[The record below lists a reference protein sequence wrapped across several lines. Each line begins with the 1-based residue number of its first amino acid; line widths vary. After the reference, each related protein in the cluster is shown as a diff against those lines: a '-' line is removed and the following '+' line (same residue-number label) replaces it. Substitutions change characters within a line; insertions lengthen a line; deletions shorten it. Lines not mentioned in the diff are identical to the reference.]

1 MKKLRSLFIL
11 TIFSTCIFAQV
22 PAYVPTNGLVG
33 WWPFTGNAND
43 LSVNGNNGTVYGA
56 TLTSDRNANL
66 NSAYNFNGMN
76 TFIEVNSTS
85 LLQLS
90 NSYSIGLWFNPSINN
105 NNLPY
110 GYTLLSK
117 ITPSGWYGGYEI
129 MLGTIDPTPNGI
141 VLHVGNINSSNF
153 QLGPHSGVSQGNW
166 YFIVITF
173 DGSTLKLYFNG
184 LVVVTLN
191 QSGSLQTGNDPLRFG
206 RRGGVG
212 LYNQWYNGSIDDIG
226 IWNRALTACEITQ
239 LYTSGISPITT
250 TTSAAT
256 ICAGASTTI
265 TASGATTY
273 AWMPVYYLTGATI
286 TVSPTSTTTYT
297 VTGTSNGCINTATR
311 IITVNPLPVVT
322 ATSTAAAVCVGG
334 SVTLTGGGAT
344 SYVWS
349 GGVTN
354 AVSFIPTATTTYTV
368 TGTNINGCVN
378 TATITVTVNPLPVV
392 TTTTTAPSI
401 CIGAS
406 TTITA
411 NGATTYAWM
420 PGNLT
425 GATIT
430 VSPTATTTY
439 TVTGTNANGCVNT
452 ATRIITVNPL
462 PIVTATST
470 AASVCTGSN
479 VTLTGGGAT
488 SYTWSGGVTNAVSF
502 IPTATTTYTVTGTNI
517 NGCVNTATITVT
529 VNPLPVVTATS
540 TAASVCAG
548 ASVTLTGGGATS
560 YSWSGGVTN
569 AVSFIPTATTTYTVT
584 GTNINGC
591 VNTAAITVTVNPL
604 PVVTATST
612 APSICLGGSV
622 TLAANGASNYNWM
635 PGNISGFLVSVS
647 PTATTTY
654 TVTGTNINGCVN
666 TATITV
672 TVNPLPVVTATST
685 APSIC
690 IGGSV
695 TLAANGA
702 SNYNWMPGNLSGFLV
717 SVSPTATTTYT
728 VTGTNANACVN
739 TATITV
745 IVNPLPLVTANS
757 SAASVCTG
765 SSVTLTGGG
774 AATYTWDNNVTDAVS
789 FVPTATTT
797 YMVTGTD
804 VNGCVNTAMTTVTVN
819 PLPVVTANSS
829 SAAVCIG
836 ASVTLTGGGASTYTW
851 DNNVIDAISFIPTAT
866 TTYMVIGT
874 DTNACVN
881 TAMITVTVNPL
892 PIVTATSSAA
902 AVCTG
907 GSVTLTGGGAAT
919 YTWDNNVIDAVSFV
933 PSATTT
939 YMVTGTD
946 VNGCVNTATT
956 TVTLSGLLIIS
967 LGPDIIQCGGTALLD
982 AGNMGSTFL
991 WNNAS
996 TTQTITV
1003 SASGT
1008 YIVVVTDVNGC
1019 NGSDTAVVTI
1029 NSNPSVSAAASS
1041 SVVCVDDADVSLIG
1055 TPIGGV
1061 WSGPGVNGLLLNP
1074 TAAGVGL
1081 QSAVYSYTDV
1091 NGCEGMD
1098 SVSIQVNA
1106 CVGINEISNGNLFS
1120 VYPNPATNEINVKA
1134 DASLLG
1140 AVYNVF
1146 DNAGKVVLTG
1156 KIIFENTIIE
1166 LGNLSSGVYMLNI
1179 GDNLKQTFKVIKE

>member
-1 MKKLRSLFIL
+1 MTKKNLLL
-11 TIFSTCIFAQV
+11 TTLVIFGLTTISMAQV

-43 LSVNGNNGTVYGA
+43 LSGNGNNCTIYNSP
-56 TLTSDRNANL
+56 TLCPDRNL
-66 NSAYNFNGMN
+66 VSNSAYFLNGTNNWINTNSAFLQTSNPHSISIWWQTTDSTKTNQTLFNTNPHTLENFAFHYSSSSN
-76 TFIEVNSTS
+76 T
-85 LLQLS
+85 
-90 NSYSIGLWFNPSINN
+90 P
-105 NNLPY
+105 PY
-110 GYTLLSK
+110 GLAFGMGNGLSGNGSWNVMHPDYGQ
-117 ITPSGWYGGYEI
+117 ITTP
-129 MLGTIDPTPNGI
+129 PTRGI
-141 VLHVGNINSSNF
+141 WHHAVWVKDASLIWKFYFDGNLIHTFNSNINTGS
-153 QLGPHSGVSQGNW
+153 QLA
-166 YFIVITF
+166 
-173 DGSTLKLYFNG
+173 D
-184 LVVVTLN
+184 
-191 QSGSLQTGNDPLRFG
+191 LRFG
-206 RRGGVG
+206 AENAGYPTGGANFKG
-212 LYNQWYNGSIDDIG
+212 NLDDIG
-226 IWNRALTACEITQ
+226 VWNRALTACEINQ

-273 AWMPVYYLTGATI
+273 AWMPGNLSGATI
-286 TVSPTSTTTYT
+286 TVSPIATTTYT
-297 VTGTSNGCINTATR
+297 VTGTDANGCLNTATR

-322 ATSTAAAVCVGG
+322 ATSTAAAVCAGA
-334 SVTLTGGGAT
+334 SVTLTGGGALT
-344 SYVWS
+344 YVWS

-540 TAASVCAG
+540 TAAAICVG
-548 ASVTLTGGGATS
+548 GSVTLTGGGATS

-757 SAASVCTG
+757 TAPSICIG
-765 SSVTLTGGG
+765 GSVTLTGGG
-774 AATYTWDNNVTDAVS
+774 AATYTWDNNVMDAVS

-804 VNGCVNTAMTTVTVN
+804 VNACMNTAMITVTVN
-819 PLPVVTANSS
+819 PLPVVTATS
-829 SAAVCIG
+829 SAASVCTG
-836 ASVTLTGGGASTYTW
+836 GSVTLTGGGASTYTW
-851 DNNVIDAISFIPTAT
+851 DNNVIDA
-866 TTYMVIGT
+866 
-874 DTNACVN
+874 
-881 TAMITVTVNPL
+881 
-892 PIVTATSSAA
+892 
-902 AVCTG
+902 
-907 GSVTLTGGGAAT
+907 
-919 YTWDNNVIDAVSFV
+919 VSFV
-933 PSATTT
+933 PTATTT

-946 VNGCVNTATT
+946 LNGCVNTATT
-956 TVTLSGLLIIS
+956 TVTVNSLPLVS
-967 LGPDIIQCGGTALLD
+967 LGQDLIQCGGTAMLN
-982 AGNMGSTFL
+982 AGNMGSTYM
-991 WNNAS
+991 WSNAS

-1041 SVVCVDDADVSLIG
+1041 SVVCVDDANVTLIG
-1055 TPIGGV
+1055 TPTGGV
-1061 WSGPGVNGLLLNP
+1061 WSGPGVNGLLFSP

-1081 QSAVYSYTDV
+1081 QSAVYSYTDIT
-1091 NGCEGMD
+1091 GCEGMD

-1106 CVGINEISNGNLFS
+1106 CVGLAENILANGVS
-1120 VYPNPATNEINVKA
+1120 VYPNPNSGTFIVSANVNVNELTLEMLDLQGRVVFSSIENNIQSGFTKQINME
-1134 DASLLG
+1134 
-1140 AVYNVF
+1140 NVA
-1146 DNAGKVVLTG
+1146 N
-1156 KIIFENTIIE
+1156 
-1166 LGNLSSGVYMLNI
+1166 GVYMLRITTNKEQVS
-1179 GDNLKQTFKVIKE
+1179 LKVAVQK

>member
-1 MKKLRSLFIL
+1 MTKKNLLL
-11 TIFSTCIFAQV
+11 TTLVIFGLTTISMAQV

-43 LSVNGNNGTVYGA
+43 LSGNGNNCTIYNSP
-56 TLTSDRNANL
+56 TLCPDRNL
-66 NSAYNFNGMN
+66 VSNSAYFLNGTNNWINTNSAFLQTSNPHSISIWWQTTDSTKTNQTLFNTNPHTLENFAFHYSSSSN
-76 TFIEVNSTS
+76 T
-85 LLQLS
+85 
-90 NSYSIGLWFNPSINN
+90 P
-105 NNLPY
+105 PY
-110 GYTLLSK
+110 GLAFGMGNGLSGNGSWNVMHPDYGQ
-117 ITPSGWYGGYEI
+117 ITTP
-129 MLGTIDPTPNGI
+129 PTRGI
-141 VLHVGNINSSNF
+141 WHHAVWVKDASLIWKFYFDGNLIHTFNSNINTGS
-153 QLGPHSGVSQGNW
+153 QLA
-166 YFIVITF
+166 
-173 DGSTLKLYFNG
+173 D
-184 LVVVTLN
+184 
-191 QSGSLQTGNDPLRFG
+191 LRFG
-206 RRGGVG
+206 AENAGYPTGGANFKG
-212 LYNQWYNGSIDDIG
+212 NLDDIG
-226 IWNRALTACEITQ
+226 VWNRALTACEINQ

-273 AWMPVYYLTGATI
+273 AWMPGNLSGATI
-286 TVSPTSTTTYT
+286 TVSPIATTTYT
-297 VTGTSNGCINTATR
+297 VTGTDANGCLNTATR

-322 ATSTAAAVCVGG
+322 ATSTAAAVCAGA
-334 SVTLTGGGAT
+334 SVTLTGGGALT
-344 SYVWS
+344 YVWS

-540 TAASVCAG
+540 TAAAICVG
-548 ASVTLTGGGATS
+548 GSVTLTGGGATS

-757 SAASVCTG
+757 TAPSICIG
-765 SSVTLTGGG
+765 GSVTLTGGG
-774 AATYTWDNNVTDAVS
+774 AATYTWDNNVMDAVS

-804 VNGCVNTAMTTVTVN
+804 VNACMNTAMITVTVN
-819 PLPVVTANSS
+819 PLPVVTATS
-829 SAAVCIG
+829 SAASVCTG
-836 ASVTLTGGGASTYTW
+836 GSVTLTGGGASTYTW
-851 DNNVIDAISFIPTAT
+851 DNNVIDA
-866 TTYMVIGT
+866 
-874 DTNACVN
+874 
-881 TAMITVTVNPL
+881 
-892 PIVTATSSAA
+892 
-902 AVCTG
+902 
-907 GSVTLTGGGAAT
+907 
-919 YTWDNNVIDAVSFV
+919 VSFV
-933 PSATTT
+933 PTATTT

-946 VNGCVNTATT
+946 LNGCVNTATT
-956 TVTLSGLLIIS
+956 TVTVNSLPLVS
-967 LGPDIIQCGGTALLD
+967 LGQDLIQCGGTAMLN
-982 AGNMGSTFL
+982 AGNMGSTYM
-991 WNNAS
+991 WSNAS

-1041 SVVCVDDADVSLIG
+1041 SVVCVDDANVTLIG
-1055 TPIGGV
+1055 TPTGGV
-1061 WSGPGVNGLLLNP
+1061 WSGPGVNGLLFSP

-1081 QSAVYSYTDV
+1081 QSAVYSYTDIT
-1091 NGCEGMD
+1091 GCEGMD

-1106 CVGINEISNGNLFS
+1106 CVGLAENILANGVS
-1120 VYPNPATNEINVKA
+1120 VYPNPNSGTFIVSANVNVNELTLEMLDLQGRVVFYSMGNNIQSGFTKQINME
-1134 DASLLG
+1134 
-1140 AVYNVF
+1140 NVA
-1146 DNAGKVVLTG
+1146 N
-1156 KIIFENTIIE
+1156 
-1166 LGNLSSGVYMLNI
+1166 GVYMLRVTTSKEQVS
-1179 GDNLKQTFKVIKE
+1179 LKVAVQK

>member
-1 MKKLRSLFIL
+1 MTKKNLLL
-11 TIFSTCIFAQV
+11 TTLVIFGLTTISMAQV

-43 LSVNGNNGTVYGA
+43 LSGNGNNCTIYNSP
-56 TLTSDRNANL
+56 TLCPDRNL
-66 NSAYNFNGMN
+66 VSNSAYFLNGTNNWINTNSAFLQTSNPHSISIWWQTTDSTKTNQTLFNTNPHTLENFAFHYSSSSN
-76 TFIEVNSTS
+76 T
-85 LLQLS
+85 
-90 NSYSIGLWFNPSINN
+90 P
-105 NNLPY
+105 PY
-110 GYTLLSK
+110 GLAFGMGNGLSGNGSWNVMHPDYGQ
-117 ITPSGWYGGYEI
+117 ITTP
-129 MLGTIDPTPNGI
+129 PTRGI
-141 VLHVGNINSSNF
+141 WHHAVWVKDASLIWKFYFDGNLIHTFNSNINTGS
-153 QLGPHSGVSQGNW
+153 QLA
-166 YFIVITF
+166 
-173 DGSTLKLYFNG
+173 D
-184 LVVVTLN
+184 
-191 QSGSLQTGNDPLRFG
+191 LRFG
-206 RRGGVG
+206 AENAGYPTGGANFKG
-212 LYNQWYNGSIDDIG
+212 NLDDIG
-226 IWNRALTACEITQ
+226 VWNRALTACEINQ

-273 AWMPVYYLTGATI
+273 AWMPGNLSGATI
-286 TVSPTSTTTYT
+286 TVSPIATTTYT
-297 VTGTSNGCINTATR
+297 VTGTDANGCLNTATR

-322 ATSTAAAVCVGG
+322 ATSTAAAVCAGA
-334 SVTLTGGGAT
+334 SVTLTGGGALT
-344 SYVWS
+344 YVWS

-540 TAASVCAG
+540 TAAAICVG
-548 ASVTLTGGGATS
+548 GSVTLTGGGATS

-757 SAASVCTG
+757 TAPSICIG
-765 SSVTLTGGG
+765 GSVTLTGGG
-774 AATYTWDNNVTDAVS
+774 AATYTWDNNVMDAVS

-804 VNGCVNTAMTTVTVN
+804 VNACMNTAMITVTVN
-819 PLPVVTANSS
+819 PLPVVTATS
-829 SAAVCIG
+829 SAASVCTG
-836 ASVTLTGGGASTYTW
+836 GSVTLTGGGASTYTW
-851 DNNVIDAISFIPTAT
+851 DNNVIDA
-866 TTYMVIGT
+866 
-874 DTNACVN
+874 
-881 TAMITVTVNPL
+881 
-892 PIVTATSSAA
+892 
-902 AVCTG
+902 
-907 GSVTLTGGGAAT
+907 
-919 YTWDNNVIDAVSFV
+919 VSFV
-933 PSATTT
+933 PTATTT

-946 VNGCVNTATT
+946 LNGCVNTATT
-956 TVTLSGLLIIS
+956 TVTVNSLPLVS
-967 LGPDIIQCGGTALLD
+967 LGQDLIQCGGTAMLN
-982 AGNMGSTFL
+982 AGNMGSTYM
-991 WNNAS
+991 WSNAS

-1055 TPIGGV
+1055 TPTGGV
-1061 WSGPGVNGLLLNP
+1061 WSGPGVNGLLFSP

-1091 NGCEGMD
+1091 NGCEGIA
-1098 SVSIQVNA
+1098 SVNVQVNA
-1106 CVGINEISNGNLFS
+1106 CVGFVENTLANGVS
-1120 VYPNPATNEINVKA
+1120 VYPNPNSGTFIVSVNVNVDELTLEMLDLQGRVVFSSIENNIQSGFTKQINME
-1134 DASLLG
+1134 
-1140 AVYNVF
+1140 NVA
-1146 DNAGKVVLTG
+1146 N
-1156 KIIFENTIIE
+1156 
-1166 LGNLSSGVYMLNI
+1166 GVYMLRVTTSKEQVS
-1179 GDNLKQTFKVIKE
+1179 LKVAVQK

>member
-1 MKKLRSLFIL
+1 MTKKNLLL
-11 TIFSTCIFAQV
+11 TTLVIFGLTTISMAQV

-43 LSVNGNNGTVYGA
+43 LSGNGNNCTIYNSP
-56 TLTSDRNANL
+56 TLCPDRNL
-66 NSAYNFNGMN
+66 VSNSAYFLNGTNNWINTNSAFLQTSNPHSISIWWQTTDSTKTNQTLFNTNPHTLENFAFHYSSSSN
-76 TFIEVNSTS
+76 T
-85 LLQLS
+85 
-90 NSYSIGLWFNPSINN
+90 P
-105 NNLPY
+105 PY
-110 GYTLLSK
+110 GLAFGMGNGLSGNGSWNVMHPDYGQ
-117 ITPSGWYGGYEI
+117 ITTP
-129 MLGTIDPTPNGI
+129 PTRGI
-141 VLHVGNINSSNF
+141 WHHAVWVKDASLIWKFYFDGNLIHTFNSNINTGS
-153 QLGPHSGVSQGNW
+153 QLA
-166 YFIVITF
+166 
-173 DGSTLKLYFNG
+173 D
-184 LVVVTLN
+184 
-191 QSGSLQTGNDPLRFG
+191 LRFG
-206 RRGGVG
+206 AENAGYPTGGANFKG
-212 LYNQWYNGSIDDIG
+212 NLDDIG
-226 IWNRALTACEITQ
+226 VWNRALTACEINQ

-273 AWMPVYYLTGATI
+273 AWMPGNLSGATI
-286 TVSPTSTTTYT
+286 TVSPIATTTYT
-297 VTGTSNGCINTATR
+297 VTGTDANGCLNTATR

-322 ATSTAAAVCVGG
+322 ATSTAAAVCAGA
-334 SVTLTGGGAT
+334 SVTLTGGGALT
-344 SYVWS
+344 YVWS

-540 TAASVCAG
+540 TAAAICVG
-548 ASVTLTGGGATS
+548 GSVTLTGGGATS

-757 SAASVCTG
+757 TAPSICIG
-765 SSVTLTGGG
+765 GSVTLTGGG
-774 AATYTWDNNVTDAVS
+774 AATYTWDNNVMDAVS

-804 VNGCVNTAMTTVTVN
+804 VNACMNTAMITVTVN
-819 PLPVVTANSS
+819 PLPVVTATS
-829 SAAVCIG
+829 SAASVCTG
-836 ASVTLTGGGASTYTW
+836 GSVTLTGGGASTYTW
-851 DNNVIDAISFIPTAT
+851 DNNVIDA
-866 TTYMVIGT
+866 
-874 DTNACVN
+874 
-881 TAMITVTVNPL
+881 
-892 PIVTATSSAA
+892 
-902 AVCTG
+902 
-907 GSVTLTGGGAAT
+907 
-919 YTWDNNVIDAVSFV
+919 VSFV
-933 PSATTT
+933 PTATTT

-946 VNGCVNTATT
+946 LNGCVNTATT
-956 TVTLSGLLIIS
+956 TVTVNSLPLVS
-967 LGPDIIQCGGTALLD
+967 LGQDLIQCGGTAMLN
-982 AGNMGSTFL
+982 AGNMGSTYM
-991 WNNAS
+991 WSNAS

-1041 SVVCVDDADVSLIG
+1041 SVVCVDDADVSMIG

-1091 NGCEGMD
+1091 NGCEGIA
-1098 SVSIQVNA
+1098 SVNVQVNA
-1106 CVGINEISNGNLFS
+1106 CVGFVENTLANGVS
-1120 VYPNPATNEINVKA
+1120 VYPNPNSGTFIVSVNVNVDELTLEMLDLQGRVVFSSIENNIQSGFTKQINME
-1134 DASLLG
+1134 
-1140 AVYNVF
+1140 NVA
-1146 DNAGKVVLTG
+1146 N
-1156 KIIFENTIIE
+1156 
-1166 LGNLSSGVYMLNI
+1166 GVYMLRVTTSKEQVS
-1179 GDNLKQTFKVIKE
+1179 LKVAVQK

>member
-1 MKKLRSLFIL
+1 MTKKNLLL
-11 TIFSTCIFAQV
+11 TTLVIFGLTTISMAQV

-43 LSVNGNNGTVYGA
+43 LSGNGNNCTIYNSP
-56 TLTSDRNANL
+56 TLCPDRNL
-66 NSAYNFNGMN
+66 VSNSAYFLNGTNNWINTNSAFLQTSNPHSISIWWQTTDSTKTNQTLFNTNPHTLENFAFHYSSSSN
-76 TFIEVNSTS
+76 T
-85 LLQLS
+85 
-90 NSYSIGLWFNPSINN
+90 P
-105 NNLPY
+105 PY
-110 GYTLLSK
+110 GLAFGMGNGLSGNGSWNVMHPDYGQ
-117 ITPSGWYGGYEI
+117 ITTP
-129 MLGTIDPTPNGI
+129 PTRGI
-141 VLHVGNINSSNF
+141 WHHAVWVKDASLIWKFYFDGNLIHTFNSNINTGS
-153 QLGPHSGVSQGNW
+153 QLA
-166 YFIVITF
+166 
-173 DGSTLKLYFNG
+173 D
-184 LVVVTLN
+184 
-191 QSGSLQTGNDPLRFG
+191 LRFG
-206 RRGGVG
+206 AENAGYPTGGANFKG
-212 LYNQWYNGSIDDIG
+212 NLDDIG
-226 IWNRALTACEITQ
+226 VWNRALTACEINQ

-273 AWMPVYYLTGATI
+273 AWMPGNLSGATI
-286 TVSPTSTTTYT
+286 TVSPIATTTYT
-297 VTGTSNGCINTATR
+297 VTGTDANGCLNTATR

-322 ATSTAAAVCVGG
+322 ATSTAAAVCAGA
-334 SVTLTGGGAT
+334 SVTLTGGGALT
-344 SYVWS
+344 YVWS

-540 TAASVCAG
+540 TAAAICVG
-548 ASVTLTGGGATS
+548 GSVTLTGGGATS

-591 VNTAAITVTVNPL
+591 VNTATITVTVNPL

-757 SAASVCTG
+757 TAPSICIG
-765 SSVTLTGGG
+765 GSVTLTGGG
-774 AATYTWDNNVTDAVS
+774 AATYTWDNNVMDAVS

-804 VNGCVNTAMTTVTVN
+804 VNACMNTAMITVTVN
-819 PLPVVTANSS
+819 PLPVVTATS
-829 SAAVCIG
+829 SAASVCTG
-836 ASVTLTGGGASTYTW
+836 GSVTLTGGGASTYTW
-851 DNNVIDAISFIPTAT
+851 DNNVIDA
-866 TTYMVIGT
+866 
-874 DTNACVN
+874 
-881 TAMITVTVNPL
+881 
-892 PIVTATSSAA
+892 
-902 AVCTG
+902 
-907 GSVTLTGGGAAT
+907 
-919 YTWDNNVIDAVSFV
+919 VSFV
-933 PSATTT
+933 PTATTT

-946 VNGCVNTATT
+946 LNGCVNTATT
-956 TVTLSGLLIIS
+956 TVTVNSLPLVS
-967 LGPDIIQCGGTALLD
+967 LGQDLIQCGGTAMLN
-982 AGNMGSTFL
+982 AGNMGSTYM
-991 WNNAS
+991 WSNAS

-1041 SVVCVDDADVSLIG
+1041 SVVCVDDADVSMIG

-1091 NGCEGMD
+1091 NGCEGIA
-1098 SVSIQVNA
+1098 SVNVQVNA
-1106 CVGINEISNGNLFS
+1106 CVGFVENTLANGVS
-1120 VYPNPATNEINVKA
+1120 VYPNPNSGTFIVSVNVNVDELTLEMLDLQGRAVCYSMENNIQSGFTKQINME
-1134 DASLLG
+1134 
-1140 AVYNVF
+1140 NVA
-1146 DNAGKVVLTG
+1146 N
-1156 KIIFENTIIE
+1156 
-1166 LGNLSSGVYMLNI
+1166 GVYMLRVTTSKEQVS
-1179 GDNLKQTFKVIKE
+1179 LKVAVQK